1 MLFIDLDGTLIKT
14 ISGKTF
20 PEDVTDFR
28 IRKEVID
35 KITEKLPNLER
46 IAIVSNQGG
55 IDEYVDEEE
64 FNAKLKA
71 IVEFVYLYASIWYD
85 YPKRDGDGRTFGVD
99 SRYCP
104 GYKGDSPNRKPNPG
118 MLEASVMHYERYV
131 GLISKDEMMMIGDAS
146 GKPGNFSDSDKK
158 CAENFNVEY
167 MDVEEFLA
175 LPNEES
181 HEQQDTD

>member
-1 MLFIDLDGTLIKT
+1 MLFIDLDDTLIKT

-46 IAIVSNQGG
+46 ICIVSNQGG

-71 IVEFVYLYASIWYD
+71 IVEFVALYASIWYD
-85 YPKRDGDGRTFGVD
+85 YPERDDDDRTFSVD
-99 SRYCP
+99 ARYCP
-104 GYKGDSPNRKPNPG
+104 GYKGDSLNRKPSPG
-118 MLEASVMHYERYV
+118 MLSASVKHFEKYA
-131 GLISKDEMMMIGDAS
+131 GLISKGEMLMIGDAS
-146 GKPGNFSDSDKK
+146 GKPGDFSDSDKK
-158 CAENFNVEY
+158 CAENYNVEY
-167 MDVEEFLA
+167 MDVEEFLE
-175 LPNEES
+175 LSNEENY
-181 HEQQDTD
+181 EQQNTD